1 MECTSRSRKLGFGP
15 AVLLDPS
22 VTDAPLPSEEKTER
36 NIFFTGNYSLRILA
50 HRRKIPTERTSIFV
64 IGILVDYLGIASSSL
79 RKFISSPFRF
89 ITLRIELRGERSA
102 I

>member
-50 HRRKIPTERTSIFV
+50 HRRCHGTNEYIRDRDS
-64 IGILVDYLGIASSSL
+64 G
-79 RKFISSPFRF
+79 
-89 ITLRIELRGERSA
+89 
-102 I
+102 